1 MITDTVHDAIMDY
14 GMSEAALRSV
24 IECRM
29 PADMV
34 AAMSADRDAAIAE
47 LLEVCRDYF
56 NRVYDGAPNE

>member
-14 GMSEAALRSV
+14 GMADAALRSV

-29 PADMV
+29 PAEMV